1 MKALHRLVMG
11 SLLAGAILCV
21 SAVAQQ
27 PAVQESYQ
35 PSPYANHGSAKEAI
49 PYKNFGD
56 NQAEQYVLQ
65 SQSLE
70 LAQKYV
76 KTEKEDDKKDLRKKL
91 TQLLGEQF
99 DLHLEGQQKELD
111 ELEKQVAKLKAVL
124 KKRKD
129 AKENIVERRL
139 EQLVQEADGLGWNA
153 PRGGHFGGDYRQLYQ
168 WASPK
173 LGDGAKTPLKK

>member
-1 MKALHRLVMG
+1 LAMG
-11 SLLAGAILCV
+11 SLLAGALLCV
-21 SAVAQQ
+21 TAVAQPQ
-27 PAVQESYQ
+27 DVVQETFK
-35 PSPYANHGSAKEAI
+35 PSPYANHASAKEAV
-49 PYKNFGD
+49 PYGNIGD
-56 NQAEQYVLQ
+56 NQAKQYVLQ

-76 KTEKEDDKKDLRKKL
+76 KTEKEDEKKDLRKKL

-111 ELEKQVAKLKAVL
+111 ELEKQVAKLKNVL

-139 EQLVQEADGLGWNA
+139 DQLVQDADGLGWNA
-153 PRGGHFGGDYRQLYQ
+153 PHGSNFEGGNRTLYQ
-168 WASPK
+168 WASPRP
-173 LGDGAKTPLKK
+173 LEGAKTPLKK